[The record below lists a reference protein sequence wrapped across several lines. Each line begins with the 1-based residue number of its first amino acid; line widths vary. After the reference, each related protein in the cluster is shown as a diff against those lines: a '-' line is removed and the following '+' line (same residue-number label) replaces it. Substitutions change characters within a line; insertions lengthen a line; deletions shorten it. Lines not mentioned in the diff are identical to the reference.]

1 MKFGKNLSKSF
12 VRGRRQRY
20 EEHLHVSDLRENL
33 THEEFGVPVDSIYD
47 FSHGKDAKEV
57 GGFGEVQVVIHR
69 KTGTR
74 YAMKTVK
81 LSSVK
86 SEKAFDFIMNE
97 VDLLKTLDHPNIVR
111 LQEVY
116 MSDSHLFMA
125 MDLITGG
132 NLARGYRCDGEHT
145 AAIIIRQIVRA
156 LRYLHDRH
164 IAVCTRFLASR
175 ETKVVFV
182 DVLYDQCTTTLTLPA
197 IRPCSKQYVI
207 CFLVRISALN
217 GGKNVLIFCDCLRAS
232 CASVM
237 SSKTIQTCT

>member
-1 MKFGKNLSKSF
+1 MAFQSPHVHTCDLLSSMRLRVTYPF
-12 VRGRRQRY
+12 RR
-20 EEHLHVSDLRENL
+20 
-33 THEEFGVPVDSIYD
+33 
-47 FSHGKDAKEV
+47 HGKDAKEV
-57 GGFGEVQVVIHR
+57 GGFGEVQVVSHR

-81 LSSVK
+81 LSNVK
-86 SEKAFDFIMNE
+86 SEKAFDFIMKE

-132 NLARGYRCDGEHT
+132 NLAGGYRCDGEHT

-164 IAVCTRFLASR
+164 IAHRDLKL
-175 ETKVVFV
+175 E
-182 DVLYDQCTTTLTLPA
+182 
-197 IRPCSKQYVI
+197 
-207 CFLVRISALN
+207 N
-217 GGKNVLIFCDCLRAS
+217 
-232 CASVM
+232 
-237 SSKTIQTCT
+237 

>member
-1 MKFGKNLSKSF
+1 MKFGKNLSKSL
-12 VRGRRQRY
+12 VRNRRQQY
-20 EEHLHVSDLRENL
+20 EEHLHVADLRENL

-111 LQEVY
+111 LQACLFFYRTSIE
-116 MSDSHLFMA
+116 SDMV
-125 MDLITGG
+125 GG
-132 NLARGYRCDGEHT
+132 SGLRQTAVLMLVCCAVSMMPGGYSYC
-145 AAIIIRQIVRA
+145 
-156 LRYLHDRH
+156 Y
-164 IAVCTRFLASR
+164 C
-175 ETKVVFV
+175 
-182 DVLYDQCTTTLTLPA
+182 C
-197 IRPCSKQYVI
+197 CC
-207 CFLVRISALN
+207 CF
-217 GGKNVLIFCDCLRAS
+217 
-232 CASVM
+232 
-237 SSKTIQTCT
+237 